1 MANPTCT
8 LAAVLSCCIVN
19 QVHAQTRIILREKM
33 QPGQR
38 YHVSSRVDLSGNM
51 TVPAA
56 GKDAKDKQIRI
67 TGTSAVDYH
76 ERILTFDKGEVTK
89 TIRQYERLNF
99 EREVGGEPQRDSLRP
114 EIRKLVLL
122 RRNQN
127 EVPYSPDGAL
137 TWGEIDMVRT
147 DVFAPALSGLLPDDA
162 VQIGSRWQ
170 AKTSA
175 VQELTDL
182 ERIESGVLMCTF
194 EAQNTLGGRRVA
206 RIAIT
211 GLVRGVGED
220 GPARHQLDGF
230 CFFDLDANM
239 LSYVSLRGVHSMVNA
254 EGKELGRIE
263 GTFVSTREPA
273 TSATVLSDP
282 SLRGIVLEPTEENTQ
297 MLYENA
303 SAGIQL
309 LHSRRW
315 RIATAGI
322 DQITLDEPQGS
333 GIVITLEALDKLPTA
348 LQYLKE
354 AQTNLSAQKAT
365 IQSVV
370 PPRKVAGTAS
380 LENFAL
386 SAEIGNQAFYLD
398 YYLSQQSN
406 GAALVAARLRNTLDR
421 QTMLDDVQRIA
432 RSIVITR
439 R

>member
-1 MANPTCT
+1 
-8 LAAVLSCCIVN
+8 VLVNCCILD
-19 QVHAQTRIILREKM
+19 QLCAQSGTVLRESLL
-33 QPGQR
+33 PGLR
-38 YHVSSRVDLSGNM
+38 YHVSSRVDLSGSM

-56 GKDAKDKQIRI
+56 TKDGKDKQIRMS
-67 TGTSAVDYH
+67 GNSAVDYH
-76 ERILTFDKGEVTK
+76 ERILALDKGEVTK

-99 EREVGGEPQRDSLRP
+99 EREVGGEPQHDSLRSD
-114 EIRKLVLL
+114 IRKLVLL

-147 DVFAPALSGLLPDDA
+147 DVFAPALSGLLPDGA

-170 AKTSA
+170 AKSSA

-182 ERIESGVLMCTF
+182 ERIESGALTCTF
-194 EAQNTLGGRRVA
+194 EALNTLGGRRVA
-206 RIAIT
+206 RIAFT

-263 GTFVSTREPA
+263 GTFVCTREPA
-273 TSATVLSDP
+273 TSASVLSDAA
-282 SLRGIVLEPTEENTQ
+282 LRGITLEPTEENTQ

-303 SAGIQL
+303 TTGIRL

-315 RIATAGI
+315 RIATAGL

-333 GIVITLEALDKLPTA
+333 GIVITMEALDKLPTA

-354 AQTNLSAQKAT
+354 AQTNLTTQKAV
-365 IQSVV
+365 IQSVT
-370 PPRKVAGTAS
+370 PPRKVAGTTT
-380 LENFAL
+380 LENFAM
-386 SAEIGNQAFYLD
+386 SAEIANQPLYLD
-398 YYLSQQSN
+398 YYLTQQTH
-406 GAALVAARLRNTLDR
+406 GAALLAARLRNSSER
-421 QTMLDDVQRIA
+421 QILQDDVQRIA
-432 RSIVITR
+432 RSIVILKR
-439 R
+439 